1 MRRLEGKVAIISG
14 AGSGIG
20 REGVKLFASEGA
32 KVLFGDVQDEKG
44 KGLESEVRK
53 DGGEVTYVHLD
64 VTNESDWQDAVS
76 KTIELYGGIDILV
89 NNAGVYV
96 AKNLEETTEEEW
108 DFVQNVNSKGPFLG
122 SKSVISV
129 MKKSG
134 GGSIVNISSIA
145 GLLGSRFSAYGAS
158 KGAIRLF
165 L

>member
-89 NNAGVYV
+89 NNAGVY
-96 AKNLEETTEEEW
+96 L
-108 DFVQNVNSKGPFLG
+108 SL
-122 SKSVISV
+122 IH
-129 MKKSG
+129 
-134 GGSIVNISSIA
+134 I
-145 GLLGSRFSAYGAS
+145 
-158 KGAIRLF
+158 
-165 L
+165 